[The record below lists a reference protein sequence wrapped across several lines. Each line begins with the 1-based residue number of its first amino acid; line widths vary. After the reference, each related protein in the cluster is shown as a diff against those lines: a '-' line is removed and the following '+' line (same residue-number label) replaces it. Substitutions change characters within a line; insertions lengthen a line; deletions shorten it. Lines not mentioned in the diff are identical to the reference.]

1 MWRSKFKLPSNRSIR
16 IDNANNENIRRFE
29 ARDFPEAEVSEG
41 EIFSKV
47 DKDPWPPMVSTHPPS
62 IFF

>member
-16 IDNANNENIRRFE
+16 IDNANSENISRFE

-41 EIFSKV
+41 EIFSRV
-47 DKDPWPPMVSTHPPS
+47 DKDP
-62 IFF
+62 